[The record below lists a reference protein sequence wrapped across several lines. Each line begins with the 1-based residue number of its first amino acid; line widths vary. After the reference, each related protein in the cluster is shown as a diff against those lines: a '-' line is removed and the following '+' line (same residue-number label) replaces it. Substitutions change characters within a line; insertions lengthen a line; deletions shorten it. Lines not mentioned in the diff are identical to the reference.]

1 MSDPDVEM
9 SAGDA
14 DAVLTCDAVCEMAGA
29 FVLGALEPAEERAV
43 RVHLASCADAHEE
56 IAELGGVLPALAEIV
71 PVVEPPAA
79 LKGRIMAAAV
89 AELAGR
95 EGAWSAAAPAAAVV
109 APAVVAPAV
118 VAPAVVATAVSAPSS
133 EPIAFPGAAARA
145 IGGVRRGRA
154 STGNWVLRIAAVLA
168 IAALGSWNLML
179 QSQLSAG
186 QAYERAVAQVLE
198 SASQPGA
205 LTAILSADVGTG
217 SGLAAVSSSGDVT
230 LAMQDLAPT
239 SGDQVYEAWVIGGDG
254 TPVPLGSFKV
264 GANGT
269 ASFTAGGLPA
279 TPGIVLALTREPGR
293 GATTPTLPIV
303 SKGVATAG

>member
-1 MSDPDVEM
+1 MNDRDRDV
-9 SAGDA
+9 
-14 DAVLTCDAVCEMAGA
+14 VLTCDDVREMAGA
-29 FVLGALEPAEERAV
+29 FVLGALEPAEERAI
-43 RVHLASCADAHEE
+43 RAHLASCADAHEE

-71 PVVEPPAA
+71 PMIEPPAA
-79 LKGRIMAAAV
+79 LKGRIMAAAA

-95 EGAWSAAAPAAAVV
+95 EGARAP
-109 APAVVAPAV
+109 
-118 VAPAVVATAVSAPSS
+118 APSS
-133 EPIAFPGAAARA
+133 EPIAFPTPSARA
-145 IGGVRRGRA
+145 ERDALRGRP
-154 STGNWVLRIAAVLA
+154 STGTWVLRIAAVLA
-168 IAALGSWNLML
+168 IAALGGWNLLL

-186 QAYERAVAQVLE
+186 QAYEQAVAQVLR

-239 SGDQVYEAWVIGGDG
+239 NGDQVYEAWVIGGDG

-279 TPGIVLALTREPGR
+279 TAGIVLALTREPGP

>member
-1 MSDPDVEM
+1 MSDRIVGM
-9 SAGDA
+9 SETDPE
-14 DAVLTCDAVCEMAGA
+14 AVLTCDDVREMAGA
-29 FVLGALEPAEERAV
+29 FVLGALEPSEERAI
-43 RVHLASCADAHEE
+43 RAHLASCADAHEE

-71 PVVEPPAA
+71 PMIEPPPA
-79 LKGRIMAAAV
+79 LKVRIMAAAA

-95 EGAWSAAAPAAAVV
+95 EGARAP
-109 APAVVAPAV
+109 
-118 VAPAVVATAVSAPSS
+118 APSS
-133 EPIAFPGAAARA
+133 EPIAFPTPSARA
-145 IGGVRRGRA
+145 ERDALRGRP
-154 STGNWVLRIAAVLA
+154 STGTWVLRIAAVLA
-168 IAALGSWNLML
+168 IAALGGWNLLL

-186 QAYERAVAQVLE
+186 QAYEQAVAQVLR

-239 SGDQVYEAWVIGGDG
+239 NGDQVYEAWVIGGDG

-264 GANGT
+264 GVNGT

-279 TPGIVLALTREPGR
+279 TAGIVLALTREPGP

-303 SKGVATAG
+303 TKGVATAG

>member
-1 MSDPDVEM
+1 
-9 SAGDA
+9 
-14 DAVLTCDAVCEMAGA
+14 
-29 FVLGALEPAEERAV
+29 
-43 RVHLASCADAHEE
+43 
-56 IAELGGVLPALAEIV
+56 
-71 PVVEPPAA
+71 
-79 LKGRIMAAAV
+79 MAAAA

-95 EGAWSAAAPAAAVV
+95 EGARAP
-109 APAVVAPAV
+109 
-118 VAPAVVATAVSAPSS
+118 APSS
-133 EPIAFPGAAARA
+133 EPIAFPTPSARA
-145 IGGVRRGRA
+145 ERDALRGRP
-154 STGNWVLRIAAVLA
+154 STGTWVLRIAAVLA
-168 IAALGSWNLML
+168 IAALGGWNLLL

-186 QAYERAVAQVLE
+186 QAYEQAVAQVLR

-239 SGDQVYEAWVIGGDG
+239 NGDQVYEAWVIGGDG

-279 TPGIVLALTREPGR
+279 TAGIVLALTREPGP

-303 SKGVATAG
+303 TKGVATAG

>member
-1 MSDPDVEM
+1 MSDREVGM
-9 SAGDA
+9 SETDPE
-14 DAVLTCDAVCEMAGA
+14 AVPTCDDVREMAGA
-29 FVLGALEPAEERAV
+29 FVLGALEPAEERAI
-43 RVHLASCADAHEE
+43 RAHLASCADAHEE

-71 PVVEPPAA
+71 PMIEPPAA
-79 LKGRIMAAAV
+79 LKGRIMAAAA

-95 EGAWSAAAPAAAVV
+95 EGARAP
-109 APAVVAPAV
+109 
-118 VAPAVVATAVSAPSS
+118 APSS
-133 EPIAFPGAAARA
+133 EPIAFPTPSARA
-145 IGGVRRGRA
+145 ERDALRGRP
-154 STGNWVLRIAAVLA
+154 STGTWVLRIAAVLA
-168 IAALGSWNLML
+168 IAALGGWNLLL

-186 QAYERAVAQVLE
+186 QAYEQAVAQVLR

-239 SGDQVYEAWVIGGDG
+239 NGDQVYEAWVIGGDG

-279 TPGIVLALTREPGR
+279 TAGIVLALTREPGP

-303 SKGVATAG
+303 TKGVATAG

>member
-1 MSDPDVEM
+1 MSDTDPE
-9 SAGDA
+9 
-14 DAVLTCDAVCEMAGA
+14 AVPTCDDVREMAGV
-29 FVLGALEPAEERAV
+29 FVLGALDPAEERAI
-43 RVHLASCADAHEE
+43 RTHLASCVDAHEE

-71 PVVEPPAA
+71 PMIEPPAA
-79 LKGRIMAAAV
+79 LKGRIMAAAA
-89 AELAGR
+89 AELAWRDGGR
-95 EGAWSAAAPAAAVV
+95 AAGLDGARAAAA
-109 APAVVAPAV
+109 
-118 VAPAVVATAVSAPSS
+118 SS
-133 EPIAFPGAAARA
+133 EPIAFPTPSARA
-145 IGGVRRGRA
+145 ERDALRGRP
-154 STGNWVLRIAAVLA
+154 STGTWVLRIAAVLA
-168 IAALGSWNLML
+168 IAALGGWNLLL

-186 QAYERAVAQVLE
+186 QAYEQAVAQVLR

-239 SGDQVYEAWVIGGDG
+239 NGDQVYEAWVIGGDG
-254 TPVPLGSFKV
+254 TPVALGSFKV

-269 ASFTAGGLPA
+269 ASFTTGGLA
-279 TPGIVLALTREPGR
+279 ANPGIVLALTREPGP

>member
-1 MSDPDVEM
+1 MMSDREVGMNDRDPE
-9 SAGDA
+9 
-14 DAVLTCDAVCEMAGA
+14 AVLTCDDVREMAGA
-29 FVLGALEPAEERAV
+29 FVLGALEPSEERAI
-43 RVHLASCADAHEE
+43 RAHLASCADAHEE

-71 PVVEPPAA
+71 PMIEPPAA
-79 LKGRIMAAAV
+79 LKGRIMAAAA

-95 EGAWSAAAPAAAVV
+95 EGARAP
-109 APAVVAPAV
+109 
-118 VAPAVVATAVSAPSS
+118 APSS
-133 EPIAFPGAAARA
+133 EPIAFPTPSARA
-145 IGGVRRGRA
+145 ERDALRGRP
-154 STGNWVLRIAAVLA
+154 STGTWVLRIAAVLA
-168 IAALGSWNLML
+168 IAALGGWNLLL

-186 QAYERAVAQVLE
+186 QAYEQAVAQVLR

-279 TPGIVLALTREPGR
+279 TAGIVLALTREPGP

-303 SKGVATAG
+303 TKGVATAG

>member
-1 MSDPDVEM
+1 MSETDPE
-9 SAGDA
+9 
-14 DAVLTCDAVCEMAGA
+14 AVLTCDDVREMAGA
-29 FVLGALEPAEERAV
+29 FVLGALEPSEERAI
-43 RVHLASCADAHEE
+43 RAHLASCADAHEE

-71 PVVEPPAA
+71 PMIEPPPA
-79 LKGRIMAAAV
+79 LKVRIMAAAA

-95 EGAWSAAAPAAAVV
+95 EGARAP
-109 APAVVAPAV
+109 
-118 VAPAVVATAVSAPSS
+118 APSS
-133 EPIAFPGAAARA
+133 EPIAFPTPSARA
-145 IGGVRRGRA
+145 ERDALRGRP
-154 STGNWVLRIAAVLA
+154 STGTWVLRIAAVLA
-168 IAALGSWNLML
+168 IAALGGWNLLL

-186 QAYERAVAQVLE
+186 QAYEQAVAQVLR

-239 SGDQVYEAWVIGGDG
+239 NGDQVYEAWVIGGDG

-269 ASFTAGGLPA
+269 ASFTAGGLAA
-279 TPGIVLALTREPGR
+279 TAGIVLALTREPGP

-303 SKGVATAG
+303 TKGVATAG

>member
-1 MSDPDVEM
+1 MSDREVGMNDRDRDV
-9 SAGDA
+9 
-14 DAVLTCDAVCEMAGA
+14 VLTCDDVREMAGA
-29 FVLGALEPAEERAV
+29 FVLGALEPAEERAI
-43 RVHLASCADAHEE
+43 RAHLASCADAHEE
-56 IAELGGVLPALAEIV
+56 IAELGGVLPAPAEIV
-71 PVVEPPAA
+71 PMIEPPAA
-79 LKGRIMAAAV
+79 LKGRIMAAAA

-95 EGAWSAAAPAAAVV
+95 EGARAP
-109 APAVVAPAV
+109 
-118 VAPAVVATAVSAPSS
+118 APSS
-133 EPIAFPGAAARA
+133 EPIAFPTPSARA
-145 IGGVRRGRA
+145 ERDALRGRP
-154 STGNWVLRIAAVLA
+154 STGTWVLRIAAVLA
-168 IAALGSWNLML
+168 IAALGGWNLLL

-186 QAYERAVAQVLE
+186 QAYEQAVAQVLR

-239 SGDQVYEAWVIGGDG
+239 NGDQVYEAWVIGGDG

-279 TPGIVLALTREPGR
+279 TAGIVLALTREPGP

>member
-1 MSDPDVEM
+1 MSDREVGMNDRDRDV
-9 SAGDA
+9 
-14 DAVLTCDAVCEMAGA
+14 VLTCDDVREMAGA
-29 FVLGALEPAEERAV
+29 FVLGALEPSEERAI
-43 RVHLASCADAHEE
+43 RAHLASCADAHEE

-71 PVVEPPAA
+71 PMIEPPAA
-79 LKGRIMAAAV
+79 LKGRIMAAAA

-95 EGAWSAAAPAAAVV
+95 EGARAAAATGEPVGSAAASPAPTVVSAVV
-109 APAVVAPAV
+109 SASTP
-118 VAPAVVATAVSAPSS
+118 APSS
-133 EPIAFPGAAARA
+133 EPIAFPTPPARA
-145 IGGVRRGRA
+145 ERNARRGRP
-154 STGNWVLRIAAVLA
+154 STGTWVLRIAAVLA
-168 IAALGSWNLML
+168 IAALGGWNLLL

-186 QAYERAVAQVLE
+186 QAYEQAVAQVLR

-269 ASFTAGGLPA
+269 ASFTAGGLA
-279 TPGIVLALTREPGR
+279 ANPGIVLALTREPGP

>member
-1 MSDPDVEM
+1 MSDTDPE
-9 SAGDA
+9 
-14 DAVLTCDAVCEMAGA
+14 AVLTCDDVREMAGA
-29 FVLGALEPAEERAV
+29 FVLGALEPSEERAI
-43 RVHLASCADAHEE
+43 RAHLASCADAHEE

-71 PVVEPPAA
+71 PMIEPPPA
-79 LKGRIMAAAV
+79 LKVRIMAAAA

-95 EGAWSAAAPAAAVV
+95 EGARAP
-109 APAVVAPAV
+109 
-118 VAPAVVATAVSAPSS
+118 APSS
-133 EPIAFPGAAARA
+133 EPIAFPTPSARA
-145 IGGVRRGRA
+145 ERDALRGRP
-154 STGNWVLRIAAVLA
+154 STGTWVLRIAAVLA
-168 IAALGSWNLML
+168 IAALGGWNLLL

-186 QAYERAVAQVLE
+186 QAYEQAVAQVLR

-239 SGDQVYEAWVIGGDG
+239 NGDQVYEAWVIGGDG

-269 ASFTAGGLPA
+269 ASFTAAGLPA
-279 TPGIVLALTREPGR
+279 TAGIVLALTREPGP

-303 SKGVATAG
+303 TKGVATAG

>member
-1 MSDPDVEM
+1 MSETDPE
-9 SAGDA
+9 
-14 DAVLTCDAVCEMAGA
+14 AVLTCDDVREMAGA
-29 FVLGALEPAEERAV
+29 FVLGALEPSEERAI
-43 RVHLASCADAHEE
+43 RAHLASCADAHEE

-71 PVVEPPAA
+71 PMIEPPAA
-79 LKGRIMAAAV
+79 LKGRIMAAAA

-95 EGAWSAAAPAAAVV
+95 EGARAP
-109 APAVVAPAV
+109 
-118 VAPAVVATAVSAPSS
+118 APSS
-133 EPIAFPGAAARA
+133 EPIAFPTPSARA
-145 IGGVRRGRA
+145 ERDALRGRP
-154 STGNWVLRIAAVLA
+154 STGTWVLRIAAVLA
-168 IAALGSWNLML
+168 IAALGGWNLLL

-186 QAYERAVAQVLE
+186 QAYEQAVAQVLR

-239 SGDQVYEAWVIGGDG
+239 NGDQVYEAWVIGGDG

-279 TPGIVLALTREPGR
+279 TAGIVLALTREPGP

>member
-1 MSDPDVEM
+1 MSDREVGMNDRDRDV
-9 SAGDA
+9 
-14 DAVLTCDAVCEMAGA
+14 VLTCDDVREMAGA
-29 FVLGALEPAEERAV
+29 FVLGALEPAEERAI
-43 RVHLASCADAHEE
+43 RAHLASCGDAHEE
-56 IAELGGVLPALAEIV
+56 IAGLGGVLPALAEIV
-71 PVVEPPAA
+71 PMIEPPAA
-79 LKGRIMAAAV
+79 LKGRIMAAAA

-95 EGAWSAAAPAAAVV
+95 EGARTP
-109 APAVVAPAV
+109 
-118 VAPAVVATAVSAPSS
+118 APSS
-133 EPIAFPGAAARA
+133 EPIAFPTPSARA
-145 IGGVRRGRA
+145 ERDALRGRP
-154 STGNWVLRIAAVLA
+154 STGTWLLRIAAVLA
-168 IAALGSWNLML
+168 IAALGGWNLLL

-186 QAYERAVAQVLE
+186 QAYEQAVAQVLR

-279 TPGIVLALTREPGR
+279 TAGIVLALTREPGP

>member
-1 MSDPDVEM
+1 MSDRIVGMSDRGRDV
-9 SAGDA
+9 
-14 DAVLTCDAVCEMAGA
+14 VLTCDDVREMAGA
-29 FVLGALEPAEERAV
+29 FVLGALEPSEERAI
-43 RVHLASCADAHEE
+43 RAHLASCADAHEE

-71 PVVEPPAA
+71 PMIEPPPA
-79 LKGRIMAAAV
+79 LKVRIMAAAA
-89 AELAGR
+89 AELAWR
-95 EGAWSAAAPAAAVV
+95 EGAPT
-109 APAVVAPAV
+109 P
-118 VAPAVVATAVSAPSS
+118 APSS
-133 EPIAFPGAAARA
+133 EPIAFPTPSARA
-145 IGGVRRGRA
+145 ERDALRGRP
-154 STGNWVLRIAAVLA
+154 STGTWLLRIAAVLA
-168 IAALGSWNLML
+168 IAALGGWNLLL

-186 QAYERAVAQVLE
+186 QAYEQAVAQVLR

-239 SGDQVYEAWVIGGDG
+239 NGDQVYEAWVIGGDG

-279 TPGIVLALTREPGR
+279 TAGIVLALTREPGP

-303 SKGVATAG
+303 TKGVATAG

>member
-1 MSDPDVEM
+1 MSETDPE
-9 SAGDA
+9 
-14 DAVLTCDAVCEMAGA
+14 AVLTCDDVREMAGA
-29 FVLGALEPAEERAV
+29 FVLGALEPSEERAI
-43 RVHLASCADAHEE
+43 RAHLASCADAHEE

-71 PVVEPPAA
+71 PMIEPPAA
-79 LKGRIMAAAV
+79 LKGRIMAAAA

-95 EGAWSAAAPAAAVV
+95 EGARAP
-109 APAVVAPAV
+109 
-118 VAPAVVATAVSAPSS
+118 APSS
-133 EPIAFPGAAARA
+133 EPIAFPTPSARA
-145 IGGVRRGRA
+145 ERDALRGRP
-154 STGNWVLRIAAVLA
+154 STGTWVLRIAAVLA
-168 IAALGSWNLML
+168 IAALGGWNLLL

-186 QAYERAVAQVLE
+186 QAYEQAVAQVLR

-239 SGDQVYEAWVIGGDG
+239 NGDQVYEAWVIGGDG

-279 TPGIVLALTREPGR
+279 TAGIVLALTREPGP

-303 SKGVATAG
+303 TKGVATAG

>member
-1 MSDPDVEM
+1 MSDREVGMNDRDRDV
-9 SAGDA
+9 
-14 DAVLTCDAVCEMAGA
+14 VLTCDDVREMAGA
-29 FVLGALEPAEERAV
+29 FVLGALEPSEEGAIRA
-43 RVHLASCADAHEE
+43 HLASCADAHEE

-71 PVVEPPAA
+71 PMIEPPAA
-79 LKGRIMAAAV
+79 LKGRIMAAAA

-95 EGAWSAAAPAAAVV
+95 EGARAP
-109 APAVVAPAV
+109 
-118 VAPAVVATAVSAPSS
+118 APSS
-133 EPIAFPGAAARA
+133 EPIAFPTPSARA
-145 IGGVRRGRA
+145 ERDALRGRP
-154 STGNWVLRIAAVLA
+154 STGTWVLRIAAVLA
-168 IAALGSWNLML
+168 IAALGGWNLLL

-186 QAYERAVAQVLE
+186 QAYEQAVAQVLR

-239 SGDQVYEAWVIGGDG
+239 NGDQVYEAWVIGGDG

-279 TPGIVLALTREPGR
+279 TAGIVLALTREPGP

>member
-1 MSDPDVEM
+1 MSDREVGMNDTDPE
-9 SAGDA
+9 
-14 DAVLTCDAVCEMAGA
+14 AVLTCDDVREMAGA
-29 FVLGALEPAEERAV
+29 FVLGALEPAEERAI
-43 RVHLASCADAHEE
+43 RAHLASCADAHEE

-71 PVVEPPAA
+71 PMIEPPAA
-79 LKGRIMAAAV
+79 LKGRIMAAAA

-95 EGAWSAAAPAAAVV
+95 DGARAP
-109 APAVVAPAV
+109 
-118 VAPAVVATAVSAPSS
+118 APSS
-133 EPIAFPGAAARA
+133 EPIAFPTPSARA
-145 IGGVRRGRA
+145 ERDALRGRP
-154 STGNWVLRIAAVLA
+154 STGTWVLRIAAVLA
-168 IAALGSWNLML
+168 IAALGGWNLLL

-186 QAYERAVAQVLE
+186 QAYEQAVAQVLR

-239 SGDQVYEAWVIGGDG
+239 NGDQVYEAWVIGGDG

-279 TPGIVLALTREPGR
+279 TAGIVLALTREPGP

>member
-1 MSDPDVEM
+1 MSDREVGM
-9 SAGDA
+9 SETDPE
-14 DAVLTCDAVCEMAGA
+14 AVPTCDDVREMAGA
-29 FVLGALEPAEERAV
+29 FVLGALEPAEERAI
-43 RVHLASCADAHEE
+43 RAHLASCADAHEE

-71 PVVEPPAA
+71 PMIEPPAA
-79 LKGRIMAAAV
+79 LKGRIMAAAA

-95 EGAWSAAAPAAAVV
+95 EGARAP
-109 APAVVAPAV
+109 
-118 VAPAVVATAVSAPSS
+118 APSS
-133 EPIAFPGAAARA
+133 EPIAFPTPSARA
-145 IGGVRRGRA
+145 ERDALRGRP
-154 STGNWVLRIAAVLA
+154 STGTWVLRIAAVLA
-168 IAALGSWNLML
+168 IAALGGWNLLL

-186 QAYERAVAQVLE
+186 QAYEQAVAQVLR

-239 SGDQVYEAWVIGGDG
+239 NGDQVYEAWVIGGDG

-279 TPGIVLALTREPGR
+279 TAGIVLALTREPGP

>member
-1 MSDPDVEM
+1 MSDREVGMNDRDPE
-9 SAGDA
+9 
-14 DAVLTCDAVCEMAGA
+14 AVLTCDDVREMAGA
-29 FVLGALEPAEERAV
+29 FVLGALEPSEERAI
-43 RVHLASCADAHEE
+43 RAHLASCADAHEE

-71 PVVEPPAA
+71 PMIEPPAA
-79 LKGRIMAAAV
+79 LKGRIMAAAA

-95 EGAWSAAAPAAAVV
+95 EGARAP
-109 APAVVAPAV
+109 
-118 VAPAVVATAVSAPSS
+118 APSS
-133 EPIAFPGAAARA
+133 EPIAFPTPSARA
-145 IGGVRRGRA
+145 ERDALRGRP
-154 STGNWVLRIAAVLA
+154 STGTWVLRIAAVLA
-168 IAALGSWNLML
+168 IAALGGWNLLL

-186 QAYERAVAQVLE
+186 QAYEQAVAQVLR

-239 SGDQVYEAWVIGGDG
+239 NGDQVYEAWVIGGDG

-279 TPGIVLALTREPGR
+279 TAGIVLALTREPGP

-303 SKGVATAG
+303 TKGVATAG